1 MSRISKFI
9 KKNRELR
16 ARLWPE
22 IKFEEELWHRKIN
35 DGFITMPRTI
45 PIILSII
52 DDLTK
57 GAPASSTYLELWCR
71 SFDEMYISLS
81 KSKEMAFHAGFIGQR
96 AERTWAEKIRKLEEL
111 GFISVKAGQAGPLS
125 HALILNPY
133 RVIERLHAAGT
144 PGLTAEKYNA
154 FIERAIEIG
163 ALESPEEEKKGPA
176 FTFSPKPAAT
186 TADGTAEAFGAE

>member
-1 MSRISKFI
+1 
-9 KKNRELR
+9 
-16 ARLWPE
+16 
-22 IKFEEELWHRKIN
+22 
-35 DGFITMPRTI
+35 MPRTM

-57 GAPASSTYLELWCR
+57 GVPGSSTYLELWCR
-71 SFDEMYISLS
+71 SYDEMYVSLS
-81 KSKEMAFHAGFIGQR
+81 KSKEMACHAGFAGQR
-96 AERTWAEKIRKLEEL
+96 AERTWVEKIRALEEL

-133 RVIERLHAAGT
+133 KVIERLHTAKT

-163 ALESPEEEKKGPA
+163 ALESPGEPKNIPA
-176 FTFSPKPAAT
+176 FTFGSKPAT
-186 TADGTAEAFGAE
+186 TAAAMAEAFDAE